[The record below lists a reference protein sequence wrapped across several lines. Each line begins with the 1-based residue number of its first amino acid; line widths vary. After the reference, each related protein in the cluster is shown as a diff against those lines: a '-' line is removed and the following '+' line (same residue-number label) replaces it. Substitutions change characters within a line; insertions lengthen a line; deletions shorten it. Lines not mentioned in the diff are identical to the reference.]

1 MNLRNIIEEIREAR
15 QQEKRKIELFL
26 RDAPIGTL
34 VYSKTTTK
42 GKAYYK
48 WYVAVR
54 DQDGNRKRIYI
65 PRKNRKLAHLLAR
78 KRLLKK
84 RLADINA
91 QLSATDAFLAK
102 YREYS
107 DIDALLDAP
116 LLENLLAEEQKPSD
130 DLAEELRKWAEEDYE
145 QNPKHP
151 EHKIVP
157 TVDKIMVRSKS
168 EAFIVMLLSTL
179 HIPYRYEC
187 KLEIGGYDIY
197 PDFTIRHPLTGKVY
211 YWEHVGRLDKE
222 DYRQDFLFKMRL
234 YVNNGVLPDHNLI
247 LTYESDGHPFDI
259 TIAQDK
265 IREFFSCEVADL
277 Y

>member
-54 DQDGNRKRIYI
+54 DQDGNR
-65 PRKNRKLAHLLAR
+65 
-78 KRLLKK
+78 

-234 YVNNGVLPDHNLI
+234 YVNNGILPDHNLI

>member
-1 MNLRNIIEEIREAR
+1 M
-15 QQEKRKIELFL
+15 
-26 RDAPIGTL
+26 
-34 VYSKTTTK
+34 
-42 GKAYYK
+42 
-48 WYVAVR
+48 
-54 DQDGNRKRIYI
+54 
-65 PRKNRKLAHLLAR
+65 
-78 KRLLKK
+78 
-84 RLADINA
+84 
-91 QLSATDAFLAK
+91 AK

-116 LLENLLAEEQKPSD
+116 LLGNLLAEEQKPSD

-211 YWEHVGRLDKE
+211 YWEHVGRLDLPQYKAHWEIKE
-222 DYRQDFLFKMRL
+222 KWYQENFPGKLL
-234 YVNNGVLPDHNLI
+234 T
-247 LTYESDGHPFDI
+247 TYECKELS
-259 TIAQDK
+259 T
-265 IREFFSCEVADL
+265 VAMEIIQSHI
-277 Y
+277 